1 MSATAAPGPGSSS
14 RWVCIV
20 CGDERPLDDPAPWRC
35 PAATVDDR
43 HHVLHAELTDW
54 SDAPASGWTDRGI
67 DPFVANDGRTAWSA
81 TAAARGVDRASRRAL
96 VERLDQRLVAAGSP
110 AFVPTPLMRSA
121 VLSDELGFAAE
132 GGVWV
137 KDETANVGG
146 SHKARHL
153 QSILLHLEAGGDDR
167 AVLAIASCGNAA
179 IAAAV
184 LARAA
189 ERPLEVFVP
198 TWMGEEVGGLLRSL
212 GARIT
217 RCERR
222 DSDPPGDP
230 AMHRFREAVEVGAV
244 PFTVQ
249 GPENALCLDGGRTLG
264 WEVLDQT
271 EVQGLPPFSRVF
283 AQVGGGAFAADLG
296 AALCPEGVPT
306 RLHPVQAAGCA
317 PLARAWR
324 RAAEGGIGPE
334 ALGSHWGELMTP
346 WSEPASLADG
356 ILDDETYDWL
366 DVCAATVR
374 SDGRPIVAT
383 EHDIVEAHRLARR
396 AGYGASPTGSAG
408 LAGLLAVR
416 SEIDPG
422 ERLLIVATG
431 ADR

>member
-1 MSATAAPGPGSSS
+1 VSGSGAPDPSS

-20 CGDERPLDDPAPWRC
+20 CGGERPLDDPAPWRC
-35 PAATVDDR
+35 PAATSDDR
-43 HHVLHAELTDW
+43 HHVLHAELTRW

-67 DPFVANDGRTAWSA
+67 DPFVANDGRLAWSA
-81 TAAARGVDRASRRAL
+81 AAAARGVHRNERRAL
-96 VERLDQRLVAAGSP
+96 VERLDERLVATGST
-110 AFVPTPLMRSA
+110 AFAPTPLTRST
-121 VLSDELGFAAE
+121 VLSDELGFAAG

-153 QSILLHLEAGGDDR
+153 QSILLHLEAGAGGG

-189 ERPLEVFVP
+189 RRPLDVYVP
-198 TWMGEEVGGLLRSL
+198 TWAGAEVGELLRAL

-230 AMHRFREAVEVGAV
+230 AMHRFREAVEAGAV

-264 WEVLDQT
+264 WEVLDQA
-271 EVQGLPPFSRVF
+271 EVGGLAPFGRVF

-296 AALCPEGVPT
+296 AALCPPGGPS

-317 PLARAWR
+317 PLVRAWQ
-324 RAAEGGIGPE
+324 RAGEAGIAPD
-334 ALGSHWGELMTP
+334 ALGAHWDELMTP
-346 WSEPASLADG
+346 WSDPASLADG

-366 DVCAATVR
+366 DVCAATAH
-374 SDGRPIVAT
+374 SGGRPVVAT
-383 EHDIVEAHRLARR
+383 ERHILDAHRLARR
-396 AGYGASPTGSAG
+396 AGFRASPTGTAG
-408 LAGLLAVR
+408 LAGVLAVR
-416 SEIDPG
+416 AEIDPG
-422 ERLLIVATG
+422 ERVLIVATG
-431 ADR
+431 TER